1 MDYSYR
7 CLNNI
12 ANCGLEH
19 FDSRYHVTEGEDA
32 DAILVRSASMKEMEF
47 SPALKAIAR
56 AGARVHNIPLD
67 RCAEEG
73 IVVFNTPGANANGV
87 KELVIAGMILASRD
101 IVGGIEW
108 LEQQDDTPDLPK
120 KVEKQKKQFAGVE
133 ISGKRLGIIGL
144 GAIGVMV
151 ANAAVHLGMKV
162 SGYDPFLSINA
173 AWNLSSKI
181 EYVQDVDDIFRNCDY
196 ISLHVPLNDSTKG
209 MISAEAIAKMKD
221 GVVLLNFA
229 RDPLVEEA
237 PLIEALKSGK
247 IKKYVT
253 DFVTHDVAHAPN
265 TLVTPHLGASTQES
279 EDNCAIMA
287 VNELRDYLENGN
299 IRHSVNYPECDMG
312 VCTSGGRIAANHRNI
327 PGILARI
334 TSVIGDEKLNITNIA
349 NKSRG
354 SYAYTLIDTDE
365 PIPQHVAE
373 RIAALSDILKVRIV
387 K

>member
-1 MDYSYR
+1 M
-7 CLNNI
+7 
-12 ANCGLEH
+12 
-19 FDSRYHVTEGEDA
+19 
-32 DAILVRSASMKEMEF
+32 
-47 SPALKAIAR
+47 
-56 AGARVHNIPLD
+56 
-67 RCAEEG
+67 
-73 IVVFNTPGANANGV
+73 
-87 KELVIAGMILASRD
+87 
-101 IVGGIEW
+101 
-108 LEQQDDTPDLPK
+108 
-120 KVEKQKKQFAGVE
+120 
-133 ISGKRLGIIGL
+133 
-144 GAIGVMV
+144 
-151 ANAAVHLGMKV
+151 
-162 SGYDPFLSINA
+162 
-173 AWNLSSKI
+173 
-181 EYVQDVDDIFRNCDY
+181 
-196 ISLHVPLNDSTKG
+196 
-209 MISAEAIAKMKD
+209 
-221 GVVLLNFA
+221 
-229 RDPLVEEA
+229 
-237 PLIEALKSGK
+237 
-247 IKKYVT
+247 T

-334 TSVIGDEKLNITNIA
+334 TSVIVDEKLNITNIA